1 MVQEV
6 FTMNITEET
15 IHGMQQLP
23 RELQKE
29 VLDFVLFLKHKLEKE
44 ETDNLMFAQSKS
56 MLTIWDND
64 EDESWNNVPTW

>member
-1 MVQEV
+1 
-6 FTMNITEET
+6 MNITEET

-23 RELQKE
+23 KEFQKE

-56 MLTIWDND
+56 MLSVWDND
-64 EDESWNNVPTW
+64 EDEAWNNVPTW